1 VSDNFEQKTSLLD
14 MFLRTL
20 CRKVSVILISLH
32 LLTLFFLQTLSTLQL
47 GLLTACAI
55 LISCVDLQSRP
66 AQAASSLGFR
76 IISALAV
83 RPYFKS
89 VPWGREA
96 GDWVPW
102 LLRYRAGGGVSPS
115 SSSPNSITGSD
126 GSSTWSGKDV
136 SSFRIPDRKLKA
148 RAARANK
155 YQQQQRQQHRSQ
167 PSWTTPRVS
176 GLESQSLTPPVTP
189 PTAAGIAAATAGVSP
204 FARSKSMPPPTTT
217 SDPAPPTTSSSP
229 LSPRSPL
236 HFTLGVGR
244 RVPTTPGRSNRFNT
258 TNYTTSAD
266 DSGLSTGTFFNPN
279 ARRSSII
286 GGDLLSPRR
295 FSHYNHHHSH
305 HHNHNSMAPSASAPP
320 LHRNTNT
327 TNDDTSF
334 SFSPPSSEGC
344 RTPDLVTAATWS
356 SQATASLSSLTARVD
371 AIIRPLVPPAPSTL
385 MRWPSSPASWSF
397 GAFNATTAVSEE
409 DAGNADASDNGTTTI
424 DSGATMSNR
433 DRYAQVVSP
442 PLHKSPAG
450 RRVSLDA
457 NHGCSS
463 RHYTHGGI
471 AADASRRPALERYAY
486 AARMAVGND
495 KAAAASAFPGR
506 VLRTT
511 TTATA
516 ASGLNVDA
524 LTAAG
529 SASSAVASI
538 GLDGDCPESIRQ
550 IITDEHL
557 LQLGALMGEAASR
570 AVIEDVDLPFAC
582 TQADSLC
589 GAPDYTTQS
598 GHNNNATSGWE
609 ELTAVKNQQLPGLR
623 LRSWRLLMRKGLY
636 AYKTV
641 VEIDGVDP
649 SDIRPFHL
657 DDQARALW
665 DDGALEVLRPT
676 PAGCTR
682 ASRHAESCLHSYLS
696 KFPGPLASRRYNY
709 ARRVWHRPSDGGC
722 YVISQHCGITDEA
735 LTAAA
740 SSSASALDGPTREKI
755 RAVAVLEYTSAA
767 VIRAVAGGS
776 EISTFYFE
784 DSQVRAGLAKVAV
797 PKGLWPFWTK
807 YEAALRLFADARA
820 VAHSLPP
827 PTDAPD
833 TTTTTTTATA
843 ATGSGVNGG
852 GGGSAAARRRVPTN
866 FDAWNGGSFA
876 LNDDYDGNE
885 SDGEVSD
892 DELYGALVQLKAARK
907 RAADRRGGALGASTR
922 WARGIVIA
930 GALKMMHVMLA
941 TQ

>member
-1 VSDNFEQKTSLLD
+1 LQSL
-14 MFLRTL
+14 
-20 CRKVSVILISLH
+20 SLPR
-32 LLTLFFLQTLSTLQL
+32 LS
-47 GLLTACAI
+47 LLTACGI

-102 LLRYRAGGGVSPS
+102 LLRYRAGGGNLSPTS
-115 SSSPNSITGSD
+115 SAPNSFAGSD

-136 SSFRIPDRKLKA
+136 SSFRIPDKKLRS
-148 RAARANK
+148 RAANNRRHRSRQQQQ
-155 YQQQQRQQHRSQ
+155 QQQQRVP
-167 PSWTTPRVS
+167 PSWARSNP
-176 GLESQSLTPPVTP
+176 SLTPPATI
-189 PTAAGIAAATAGVSP
+189 PTAPGLEAAAP
-204 FARSKSMPPPTTT
+204 FTRSKSMPAADAMP
-217 SDPAPPTTSSSP
+217 SLSASP

-244 RVPTTPGRSNRFNT
+244 TRMNNFNGTTYQQQQHRGRLNRSSFSF
-258 TNYTTSAD
+258 SAAEE
-266 DSGLSTGTFFNPN
+266 SGLSTGTVFNPN
-279 ARRSSII
+279 ARRSSTI
-286 GGDLLSPRR
+286 GGDLLSPTRR
-295 FSHYNHHHSH
+295 PIHHTAI
-305 HHNHNSMAPSASAPP
+305 NN
-320 LHRNTNT
+320 NTN
-327 TNDDTSF
+327 NDTF
-334 SFSPPSSEGC
+334 SFSSPSSEGC
-344 RTPDLVTAATWS
+344 RTPDLATAASWS

-371 AIIRPLVPPAPSTL
+371 ALIRPLVPPTPTNL

-397 GAFNATTAVSEE
+397 RI
-409 DAGNADASDNGTTTI
+409 ASDNDISITNINNDGSA
-424 DSGATMSNR
+424 SGDDGSDVNFTNNR
-433 DRYAQVVSP
+433 NRNLHIVVP
-442 PLHKSPAG
+442 PAHKSPAG

-471 AADASRRPALERYAY
+471 SADPSRRSALERYAY
-486 AARMAVGND
+486 AARMAAGSE
-495 KAAAASAFPGR
+495 KAAALSAFPGR
-506 VLRTT
+506 VLRATNSPA
-511 TTATA
+511 TATA
-516 ASGLNVDA
+516 AASNVDVV
-524 LTAAG
+524 TAAITNG
-529 SASSAVASI
+529 SSSSAVASI

-557 LQLGALMGEAASR
+557 LQLGALMGETACES
-570 AVIEDVDLPFAC
+570 VVKSLQLPFAC
-582 TQADSLC
+582 TETDSLC
-589 GAPDYTTQS
+589 GSPDYYA
-598 GHNNNATSGWE
+598 HNNQGGSKSNNPSGWE
-609 ELTAVKNQQLPGLR
+609 ELTAKIENHRPGLR

-676 PAGCTR
+676 PAGCSR

-722 YVISQHCGITDEA
+722 YTIAQSCEISSDDI
-735 LTAAA
+735 TAAA
-740 SSSASALDGPTREKI
+740 VNLNNLQSRDKI
-755 RAVAVLEYTSAA
+755 RAVSVLEFTSAS

-820 VAHSLPP
+820 VAHSLPAAE
-827 PTDAPD
+827 APD
-833 TTTTTTTATA
+833 TPTA
-843 ATGSGVNGG
+843 VGG
-852 GGGSAAARRRVPTN
+852 GVPAAVGRRN
-866 FDAWNGGSFA
+866 LDAWNGGSFA
-876 LNDDYDGNE
+876 LVDDDYDGND
-885 SDGEVSD
+885 SDGEGSD

-907 RAADRRGGALGASTR
+907 RAADRRGGALGASSR
-922 WARGIVIA
+922 WARRIVIA

-941 TQ
+941 TN

>member
-1 VSDNFEQKTSLLD
+1 
-14 MFLRTL
+14 M
-20 CRKVSVILISLH
+20 
-32 LLTLFFLQTLSTLQL
+32 
-47 GLLTACAI
+47 
-55 LISCVDLQSRP
+55 DLQSRP

-102 LLRYRAGGGVSPS
+102 LLRYRAGEGNLSPS
-115 SSSPNSITGSD
+115 SSAPNSFAGSD

-148 RAARANK
+148 RSANHTSRRRGRG
-155 YQQQQRQQHRSQ
+155 YHHQQQHGNQ
-167 PSWTTPRVS
+167 PSWACTPRIS
-176 GLESQSLTPPVTP
+176 GVDSALTPPVTS
-189 PTAAGIAAATAGVSP
+189 PTSGSGATP
-204 FARSKSMPPPTTT
+204 FTRSKSMPIADGP
-217 SDPAPPTTSSSP
+217 SMSTSSPSP

-244 RVPTTPGRSNRFNT
+244 TRHPHFSNSTTTSQQQKSGVSGAGGARSNNNINRFNSMCL
-258 TNYTTSAD
+258 SAAAGE
-266 DSGLSTGTFFNPN
+266 DSGLSGGTVFNPN

-295 FSHYNHHHSH
+295 NATSNTAARYND
-305 HHNHNSMAPSASAPP
+305 NDAS
-320 LHRNTNT
+320 TC
-327 TNDDTSF
+327 
-334 SFSPPSSEGC
+334 SFSPPSDEGC
-344 RTPDLVTAATWS
+344 CTPDVATAASWS
-356 SQATASLSSLTARVD
+356 SQATASLTSLTARVD
-371 AIIRPLVPPAPSTL
+371 ALLRPLVPPVPSTL
-385 MRWPSSPASWSF
+385 MRWPSSAATTWSF
-397 GAFNATTAVSEE
+397 HPIIDKRN
-409 DAGNADASDNGTTTI
+409 NADDGSGDGDDILSADTTVTTRS
-424 DSGATMSNR
+424 SG
-433 DRYAQVVSP
+433 DRNVHVVVP
-442 PLHKSPAG
+442 PVHKSPAD

-457 NHGCSS
+457 NHGSSS

-471 AADASRRPALERYAY
+471 TAHPCRRATLEHYAY
-486 AARMAVGND
+486 AARMASGNE
-495 KAAAASAFPGR
+495 KAAAFVTFPGR
-506 VLRTT
+506 VLRTSST
-511 TTATA
+511 INIDIA
-516 ASGLNVDA
+516 AMTN
-524 LTAAG
+524 G
-529 SASSAVASI
+529 SSSSAVASI

-550 IITDEHL
+550 LITDEHL
-557 LQLGALMGEAASR
+557 LQLGALMGESACA
-570 AVIEDVDLPFAC
+570 AVIKDTNLPFAC
-582 TQADSLC
+582 TENDSLC
-589 GAPDYTTQS
+589 GSPDYDHSQ
-598 GHNNNATSGWE
+598 GANTSYSASSLTGWE
-609 ELTAVKNQQLPGLR
+609 ELPAVKNQGPGLR

-641 VEIDGVDP
+641 VEIDGIDP

-722 YVISQHCGITDEA
+722 YSIAQCCEIAPEA
-735 LTAAA
+735 ITAAA
-740 SSSASALDGPTREKI
+740 VNASSASPPNTSSLCLQKREKI
-755 RAVAVLEYTSAA
+755 RAVPVLEFTSAA

-820 VAHSLPP
+820 VAHSLPHSN
-827 PTDAPD
+827 AV
-833 TTTTTTTATA
+833 
-843 ATGSGVNGG
+843 TGSDAAEDPAAASAGA
-852 GGGSAAARRRVPTN
+852 SAAARRRVPTTL
-866 FDAWNGGSFA
+866 DAWNGGSFA
-876 LNDDYDGNE
+876 LDDDYDGND
-885 SDGEVSD
+885 SDGEGSD

-907 RAADRRGGALGASTR
+907 RAADQRGGALGASTR

-930 GALKMMHVMLA
+930 GALKMVQVMLA
-941 TQ
+941 TN